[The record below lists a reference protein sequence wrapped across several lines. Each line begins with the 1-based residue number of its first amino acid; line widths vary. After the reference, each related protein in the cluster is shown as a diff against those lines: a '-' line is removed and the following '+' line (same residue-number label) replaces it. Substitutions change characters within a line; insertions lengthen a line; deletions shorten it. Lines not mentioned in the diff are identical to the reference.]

1 MTRYKNSILKQLQ
14 DLTVDALK
22 IAIENL
28 KRERNEAVKEAERL
42 KEENAVLRA
51 TIETLCGADKQIE
64 RKKCNT
70 TRTHTRRD

>member
-1 MTRYKNSILKQLQ
+1 MVQYKNSILKQLQ
-14 DLTVDALK
+14 DIAVDALE

-51 TIETLCGADKQIE
+51 TIATLCGAEKQIE
-64 RKKCNT
+64 KE
-70 TRTHTRRD
+70 

>member
-51 TIETLCGADKQIE
+51 TIATLCSAEKQIE
-64 RKKCNT
+64 RK
-70 TRTHTRRD
+70 

>member
-28 KRERNEAVKEAERL
+28 KRERDGALEEVERL
-42 KEENAVLRA
+42 KEENAVLRT
-51 TIETLCGADKQIE
+51 TIATLCGAGKQIE
-64 RKKCNT
+64 K
-70 TRTHTRRD
+70 D

>member
-42 KEENAVLRA
+42 KEENTVLRA
-51 TIETLCGADKQIE
+51 TIATLCGAEKQIE
-64 RKKCNT
+64 RK
-70 TRTHTRRD
+70 

>member
-1 MTRYKNSILKQLQ
+1 MTRYKNSVLKPLQ
-14 DLTVDALK
+14 DLTIDALK

-51 TIETLCGADKQIE
+51 TIATLCGAEKQIE
-64 RKKCNT
+64 RK
-70 TRTHTRRD
+70 

>member
-1 MTRYKNSILKQLQ
+1 MTRYKNSVLKQLQ

-28 KRERNEAVKEAERL
+28 KRERNEAVKEVERL

-51 TIETLCGADKQIE
+51 TIVTLCGAEKQIE
-64 RKKCNT
+64 RK
-70 TRTHTRRD
+70 

>member
-42 KEENAVLRA
+42 KEENAALRA
-51 TIETLCGADKQIE
+51 TIATLCGAEKQIE
-64 RKKCNT
+64 RK
-70 TRTHTRRD
+70 

>member
-1 MTRYKNSILKQLQ
+1 MVRYKNSILKQLQ
-14 DLTVDALK
+14 DITVDALK

-51 TIETLCGADKQIE
+51 TIAPLCGAEKQIE
-64 RKKCNT
+64 RK
-70 TRTHTRRD
+70 

>member
-28 KRERNEAVKEAERL
+28 KRERDGALEEVKRL
-42 KEENAVLRA
+42 KEENAALRT
-51 TIETLCGADKQIE
+51 TIATLCGAGKQIE
-64 RKKCNT
+64 KE
-70 TRTHTRRD
+70 

>member
-1 MTRYKNSILKQLQ
+1 MTRYKNSTLKQLQ

-28 KRERNEAVKEAERL
+28 KRERDEAAKEAERL

-51 TIETLCGADKQIE
+51 TIATLCGAEKQIE
-64 RKKCNT
+64 RK
-70 TRTHTRRD
+70 

>member
-1 MTRYKNSILKQLQ
+1 MTRYKNSVLKQLQ
-14 DLTVDALK
+14 DLTIDALK

-51 TIETLCGADKQIE
+51 TIATLCGAEKQIE
-64 RKKCNT
+64 KK
-70 TRTHTRRD
+70 

>member
-1 MTRYKNSILKQLQ
+1 MVRYKNSILKQMQ
-14 DLTVDALK
+14 DLTIDALK

-51 TIETLCGADKQIE
+51 TIATLCGAEKQIE
-64 RKKCNT
+64 RK
-70 TRTHTRRD
+70 

>member
-1 MTRYKNSILKQLQ
+1 MTRYKDSILKQLQ
-14 DLTVDALK
+14 DTTIYALK

-51 TIETLCGADKQIE
+51 TIATLCGAEKQIGKE
-64 RKKCNT
+64 
-70 TRTHTRRD
+70 

>member
-1 MTRYKNSILKQLQ
+1 MLKLLQ
-14 DLTVDALK
+14 DLTVDALQ

-51 TIETLCGADKQIE
+51 TIATLCGAEKQIE
-64 RKKCNT
+64 RK
-70 TRTHTRRD
+70 

>member
-1 MTRYKNSILKQLQ
+1 MTRYKNSVLKLLQ

-28 KRERNEAVKEAERL
+28 KRERDEAVKEAERL

-51 TIETLCGADKQIE
+51 TIATLCGAEKQIE
-64 RKKCNT
+64 RK
-70 TRTHTRRD
+70 

>member
-1 MTRYKNSILKQLQ
+1 MVRYKNSILKQLQ
-14 DLTVDALK
+14 DITVDALK

-51 TIETLCGADKQIE
+51 TIATLCGAEKQIE
-64 RKKCNT
+64 RK
-70 TRTHTRRD
+70 

>member
-14 DLTVDALK
+14 DLTVDVDALK

-51 TIETLCGADKQIE
+51 TIATLCGADKQIE
-64 RKKCNT
+64 RK
-70 TRTHTRRD
+70 

>member
-14 DLTVDALK
+14 DLTVEALK

-28 KRERNEAVKEAERL
+28 KRERDAAVKEAERL

-51 TIETLCGADKQIE
+51 TIATLCGAEKQIE
-64 RKKCNT
+64 RK
-70 TRTHTRRD
+70 

>member
-1 MTRYKNSILKQLQ
+1 MTRYQNIILKQLK

-51 TIETLCGADKQIE
+51 TIATLCGAEKQIE
-64 RKKCNT
+64 RK
-70 TRTHTRRD
+70 

>member
-51 TIETLCGADKQIE
+51 TIAALCGAEKQIE
-64 RKKCNT
+64 RK
-70 TRTHTRRD
+70 